1 MQAFEKQQSHEG
13 HKMAILFDPIR
24 PCLEFYPGEIMP

>member
-1 MQAFEKQQSHEG
+1 MQTFEKQQGHEG

-24 PCLEFYPGEIMP
+24 PCLEFYPREIMP